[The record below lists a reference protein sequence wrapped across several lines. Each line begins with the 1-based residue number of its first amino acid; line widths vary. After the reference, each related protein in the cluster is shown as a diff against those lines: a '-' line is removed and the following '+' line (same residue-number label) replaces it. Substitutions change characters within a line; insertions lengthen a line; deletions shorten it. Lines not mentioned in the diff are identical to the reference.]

1 MEFLTGVALLALTYF
16 GFTALKPS
24 ESGIHPLMRKEVLG
38 TCIVLGLVATLSIG
52 SAFLIHGVVRYF

>member
-1 MEFLTGVALLALTYF
+1 MEFLSGLALLAVTYF
-16 GFTALKPS
+16 GFTALKPT
-24 ESGIHPLMRKEVLG
+24 GANIHPLMRKEVLG